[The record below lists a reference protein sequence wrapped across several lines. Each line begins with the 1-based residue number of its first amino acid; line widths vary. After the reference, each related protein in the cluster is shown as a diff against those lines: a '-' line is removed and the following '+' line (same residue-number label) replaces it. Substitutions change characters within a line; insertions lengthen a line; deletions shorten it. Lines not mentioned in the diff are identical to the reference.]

1 MRSSRACRRSSCARA
16 RTRRRSAALRQARAR
31 HDAEAADR
39 PAPAGRHDAALA
51 RDRRGTAQ
59 GGHGPGQVHR
69 RAGRSSRRRA
79 ERPAA
84 GRIVARARILV
95 HRSCRRAAVR
105 RDVCRPRAAGH
116 HHEGRRGLDRRDQWR
131 GRRRHRGLRG
141 APADRGRG
149 HGPRRRGPR
158 LHQGHRH
165 DARPGHVTVLS
176 GARVVVTGGAGN
188 VGSHIVDAAIAA
200 GAREV
205 VALDALVRGVPANL
219 AMALSTGK
227 ARLDR
232 LDIRDRAA
240 VAATIDGADVVFH
253 QAALRWTR
261 CQEAPRECHEV
272 MVDGTF
278 NVLEAAA
285 AAKAKHVV
293 LASSAVVYGEPE
305 ALPMHEDQPL
315 NGTTFYGSMKVAN
328 EQLARAFA
336 SLHGLPTTTLRY
348 FNVYGPR
355 MDVRSRFVEVMI
367 RWLNL
372 IDTGKPL
379 TLFGD
384 GSSSVDF
391 VYVGDV
397 VRANLLA
404 CAAGR
409 PAAIVNV
416 CSGVET
422 KMRDLAALLLRLTGS
437 SVGMEFKPQPRAAL
451 PARRVGD
458 PARATEL
465 LGFKAETSLED
476 GVRKLIEWRKEVLKH
491 GS

>member
-1 MRSSRACRRSSCARA
+1 MSS
-16 RTRRRSAALRQARAR
+16 L
-31 HDAEAADR
+31 
-39 PAPAGRHDAALA
+39 AGAK
-51 RDRRGTAQ
+51 
-59 GGHGPGQVHR
+59 
-69 RAGRSSRRRA
+69 
-79 ERPAA
+79 
-84 GRIVARARILV
+84 
-95 HRSCRRAAVR
+95 
-105 RDVCRPRAAGH
+105 
-116 HHEGRRGLDRRDQWR
+116 
-131 GRRRHRGLRG
+131 
-141 APADRGRG
+141 
-149 HGPRRRGPR
+149 
-158 LHQGHRH
+158 
-165 DARPGHVTVLS
+165 
-176 GARVVVTGGAGN
+176 VVVTGGAGN

-205 VALDALVRGVPANL
+205 VALDAMVRGVPENL
-219 AMALSTGK
+219 AVALSTGK

-240 VAATIDGADVVFH
+240 VHDAIGSNGGADLVFH

-278 NVLEAAA
+278 NVLEAATE
-285 AAKAKHVV
+285 AKVKHVV

-305 ALPMHEDQPL
+305 SLPMHEDQPL
-315 NGTTFYGSMKVAN
+315 RGATFYGAMKVAN
-328 EQLARAFA
+328 EQLAGAFA
-336 SLHGLPTTTLRY
+336 HLHGLPTTTLRY

-355 MDVRSRFVEVMI
+355 MDVRSRFVEVMV

-372 IDTGKPL
+372 IDEGKPL

-404 CAAGR
+404 CESGE
-409 PAAIVNV
+409 PAATLNV

-422 KMRDLAALLLRLTGS
+422 TMRDLATLLLRLTGS
-437 SVGMEFKPQPRAAL
+437 SVGMEFKPQPAGAL

-458 PARATEL
+458 PRRAAEV
-465 LGFKAETSLED
+465 LGFKAETTLEE
-476 GVRKLIEWRKEVLKH
+476 GVTRLIAWRREALAR
-491 GS
+491 G

>member
-1 MRSSRACRRSSCARA
+1 
-16 RTRRRSAALRQARAR
+16 
-31 HDAEAADR
+31 
-39 PAPAGRHDAALA
+39 
-51 RDRRGTAQ
+51 
-59 GGHGPGQVHR
+59 
-69 RAGRSSRRRA
+69 
-79 ERPAA
+79 
-84 GRIVARARILV
+84 
-95 HRSCRRAAVR
+95 
-105 RDVCRPRAAGH
+105 
-116 HHEGRRGLDRRDQWR
+116 
-131 GRRRHRGLRG
+131 
-141 APADRGRG
+141 
-149 HGPRRRGPR
+149 
-158 LHQGHRH
+158 
-165 DARPGHVTVLS
+165 
-176 GARVVVTGGAGN
+176 
-188 VGSHIVDAAIAA
+188 
-200 GAREV
+200 
-205 VALDALVRGVPANL
+205 
-219 AMALSTGK
+219 
-227 ARLDR
+227 
-232 LDIRDRAA
+232 
-240 VAATIDGADVVFH
+240 
-253 QAALRWTR
+253 
-261 CQEAPRECHEV
+261 
-272 MVDGTF
+272 
-278 NVLEAAA
+278 
-285 AAKAKHVV
+285 
-293 LASSAVVYGEPE
+293 
-305 ALPMHEDQPL
+305 
-315 NGTTFYGSMKVAN
+315 
-328 EQLARAFA
+328 
-336 SLHGLPTTTLRY
+336 LRY

>member
-1 MRSSRACRRSSCARA
+1 MTS
-16 RTRRRSAALRQARAR
+16 
-31 HDAEAADR
+31 
-39 PAPAGRHDAALA
+39 
-51 RDRRGTAQ
+51 
-59 GGHGPGQVHR
+59 
-69 RAGRSSRRRA
+69 
-79 ERPAA
+79 
-84 GRIVARARILV
+84 
-95 HRSCRRAAVR
+95 
-105 RDVCRPRAAGH
+105 
-116 HHEGRRGLDRRDQWR
+116 
-131 GRRRHRGLRG
+131 
-141 APADRGRG
+141 
-149 HGPRRRGPR
+149 
-158 LHQGHRH
+158 
-165 DARPGHVTVLS
+165 LS

-188 VGSHIVDAAIAA
+188 IGSHIVDAAIAA

-205 VALDALVRGVPANL
+205 VALDALVRGVPENL
-219 AMALSTGK
+219 AGSLATGK
-227 ARLDR
+227 ASLREI
-232 LDIRDRAA
+232 DIRDREA
-240 VAATIDGADVVFH
+240 VAASIDGADVVFH

-261 CQEAPRECHEV
+261 CQEAPRECQEV

-285 AAKAKHVV
+285 AAKAKRVV

-336 SLHGLPTTTLRY
+336 HLHGLPTTTLRY

-355 MDVRSRFVEVMI
+355 MDVRSRFVEVMV

-372 IDTGKPL
+372 IDEGKPL

-391 VYVGDV
+391 VYVDDV
-397 VRANLLA
+397 ARANLLA
-404 CAAGR
+404 CASEA

-422 KMRDLAALLLRLTGS
+422 RMRDLAALLLRLTGS
-437 SVGMEFKPQPRAAL
+437 SVGMEFKPQPEGAL

-458 PARATEL
+458 PRRAREL
-465 LGFKAETSLED
+465 LGFEATTTLED
-476 GVRKLIEWRKEVLKH
+476 GVRRLIEWRREVLKS
-491 GS
+491 GSRSA

>member
-1 MRSSRACRRSSCARA
+1 MS
-16 RTRRRSAALRQARAR
+16 LL
-31 HDAEAADR
+31 
-39 PAPAGRHDAALA
+39 AGAK
-51 RDRRGTAQ
+51 
-59 GGHGPGQVHR
+59 V
-69 RAGRSSRRRA
+69 
-79 ERPAA
+79 
-84 GRIVARARILV
+84 I
-95 HRSCRRAAVR
+95 
-105 RDVCRPRAAGH
+105 
-116 HHEGRRGLDRRDQWR
+116 
-131 GRRRHRGLRG
+131 
-141 APADRGRG
+141 
-149 HGPRRRGPR
+149 
-158 LHQGHRH
+158 
-165 DARPGHVTVLS
+165 
-176 GARVVVTGGAGN
+176 VTGGAGN
-188 VGSHIVDAAIAA
+188 VGSHIIDAAIAA

-205 VALDALVRGVPANL
+205 VALDAMVRGVPENL
-219 AMALSTGK
+219 APALATGK
-227 ARLDR
+227 ARLEQ

-240 VAATIDGADVVFH
+240 VHDSICSNGGADVVFH

-261 CQEAPRECHEV
+261 CQESPRECQEV

-285 AAKAKHVV
+285 AAKVTRVV

-328 EQLARAFA
+328 EQLARAF
-336 SLHGLPTTTLRY
+336 SQLHGVPTTALRY

-372 IDTGKPL
+372 IDEGKPL

-397 VRANLLA
+397 ARANLLA
-404 CAAGR
+404 CETGT
-409 PAAIVNV
+409 PAVIVNV

-437 SVGMEFKPQPRAAL
+437 AVGMEFKREPEGAL

-458 PARATEL
+458 PRRAREL
-465 LGFKAETSLED
+465 LGFEAKTTLEE
-476 GVRKLIEWRKEVLKH
+476 GVTALIEWRKRALS
-491 GS
+491 GT